1 MIPQDPYILLSFLNM
16 KLRDG
21 DLSLEELCGDLGEER
36 EVIAAKLAAIGYVY
50 SEAQNTFVPEDTL

>member
-1 MIPQDPYILLSFLNM
+1 M

-36 EVIAAKLAAIGYVY
+36 EAVAAKLAAIGYVY
-50 SEAQNTFVPEDTL
+50 SEAQNAFVPEDTL

>member
-1 MIPQDPYILLSFLNM
+1 M

-21 DLSLEELCGDLGEER
+21 DLSLEEICGDLGEER

>member
-1 MIPQDPYILLSFLNM
+1 M

-36 EVIAAKLAAIGYVY
+36 EVIAAKLSAIGYVY
-50 SEAQNTFVPEDTL
+50 SEAQNAFVPEDTL